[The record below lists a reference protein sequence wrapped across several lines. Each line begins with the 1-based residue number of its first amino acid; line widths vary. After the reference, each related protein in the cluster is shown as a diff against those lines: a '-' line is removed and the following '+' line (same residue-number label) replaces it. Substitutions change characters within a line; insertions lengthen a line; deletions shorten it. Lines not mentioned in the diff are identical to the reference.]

1 MFPAT
6 YISEEPIS
14 PHPNPPNETTIP
26 PVEAAPAPPKDHSIP
41 PSPKAAAVVPK
52 SDVDAVVPLP
62 PSPKGGSA
70 GILPA
75 VAAGA
80 GAAAVGATTVM
91 GKTIGEIQNAIES
104 IAKPG
109 ESDDEHEQ
117 LGIGQDTRARLAE
130 QAKIANEQRDR
141 NRGSGG
147 VAGLVYSDESEDEE
161 DDVRRTPKVRSLTN
175 GNGYH
180 EPKPEAATAA
190 AVGSVI
196 PPVSPA
202 PVDAPQ
208 SQRSLEPALPLP
220 STPPLGGSRPTS
232 GIPAK
237 PATQWSVDEVV
248 DWAKAKG
255 FDEGVWSKFRGEYK
269 SQCCTRL

>member
-1 MFPAT
+1 
-6 YISEEPIS
+6 
-14 PHPNPPNETTIP
+14 
-26 PVEAAPAPPKDHSIP
+26 
-41 PSPKAAAVVPK
+41 VVPK

-208 SQRSLEPALPLP
+208 SQPALPLP

>member
-1 MFPAT
+1 
-6 YISEEPIS
+6 
-14 PHPNPPNETTIP
+14 
-26 PVEAAPAPPKDHSIP
+26 
-41 PSPKAAAVVPK
+41 
-52 SDVDAVVPLP
+52 
-62 PSPKGGSA
+62 
-70 GILPA
+70 
-75 VAAGA
+75 
-80 GAAAVGATTVM
+80 M

-161 DDVRRTPKVRSLTN
+161 DDIRRTPKVRSLTN

-180 EPKPEAATAA
+180 EPKSDAPAAAAAAAA
-190 AVGSVI
+190 AVGSAI

-202 PVDAPQ
+202 LVDAPQ

-255 FDEGVWSKFRGEYK
+255 FDEGVWSKFRGECKPAPCPTAYLTLRR
-269 SQCCTRL
+269 TRDRG

>member
-1 MFPAT
+1 LFPAT

-220 STPPLGGSRPTS
+220 STP
-232 GIPAK
+232 
-237 PATQWSVDEVV
+237 ATQWSVDEVV